1 MSEPDMFRYS
11 HTIGTYFGPR
21 TSPGFSLPVD
31 VALGPNRILYVL
43 SRGGPATRVLGKR
56 IQMCSI
62 EGEYLGVC
70 PFGAT
75 GTGDDMMMWPASIV
89 AGADGRLYVTDEAL
103 HRVSVLSSEG
113 KILGNWGAEG
123 SGEGEF
129 NRPSG
134 ITFDR
139 DGYLLV
145 VDGLN
150 DRIQRYTT
158 DGRFVNRWGRTG
170 NGDGE
175 FNMPWGITVDR
186 AGDIYVADWR
196 NDRIQK
202 FDAQG
207 RHLATWGSSGQG
219 EGEFHRPSG
228 LAVDADGDIY
238 VADWGNERVQVLGPD
253 GSYMTQFRGEAG
265 LSIMSEFYYSV
276 SFQHQLK
283 ADQEAQKD
291 FEQNPPDFESARDES
306 GTIEKLLWAP
316 TSVKLDDEG
325 RIYIADTCRYRVQV
339 YLKEPRPHAPSGSQE
354 RKAAAG

>member
-1 MSEPDMFRYS
+1 MSEPGMFRYS
-11 HTIGTYFGPR
+11 HTIGTLFGPR
-21 TSPGFSLPVD
+21 TSPGFNMPVD
-31 VALGPNRILYVL
+31 TTLGPNGILYVL
-43 SRGGPATRVLGKR
+43 CRAGAAIRVLGKR

-75 GTGDDMMMWPASIV
+75 GTGDDMMMWPASIT
-89 AGADGRLYVTDEAL
+89 AGGDGKLYVSDEAL

-113 KILGNWGAEG
+113 RVLKKWGVEG

-150 DRIQRYTT
+150 NRVQRYTS
-158 DGRFVNRWGRTG
+158 DGRFVGGWGRMG
-170 NGDGE
+170 SGDGE

-186 AGDIYVADWR
+186 VGDVYVADWR

-202 FDAQG
+202 FDAEG
-207 RHLATWGSSGQG
+207 RHLATWGSPGQG
-219 EGEFHRPSG
+219 DGEFHRPSG
-228 LAVDADGDIY
+228 VAVDEDGDIY

-253 GSYMTQFRGEAG
+253 GSFVTQFRGEAG

-283 ADQEAQKD
+283 ADQEAQRD
-291 FEQNPPDFESARDES
+291 FEQNPPKFESARDES
-306 GTIEKLLWAP
+306 GTIEKFFWSP

-325 RIYIADTCRYRVQV
+325 RIYIADSCRIRIQV
-339 YLKEPRPHAPSGSQE
+339 YLKEGLPRTVSGSEQK
-354 RKAAAG
+354 KAAVV